1 MMRTDDGRI
10 PAEMEKIPDSY
21 RKQAEHQGRL
31 ERLDYETWESF
42 TYSEHQRKIRKTAW
56 VYLPYGYDPALKY
69 NIVYLSHGGW
79 SDETTVLG
87 TDRESHPLKNYMDH
101 AIEDG
106 LMTPVIVV
114 ALTYNNTSDHDSWDY
129 ELAIQLTDHYH
140 NELIHDLIPAVEG
153 KYSTYAETTDLHGLM
168 KSRDHRAF
176 GGFSMGSVNTWRTF
190 QYCLDAFRYFMPMSG
205 NLTEDGEFM
214 ADIVRNSERNW
225 NDFFILSSSGSKD
238 FARNAF
244 VSQIH
249 HMAAVPDHTFR
260 YADNEQTGNLFY
272 REWPGGTHGP
282 ECSDLYT
289 WNNLLW
295 ISKRMEMRK

>member
-1 MMRTDDGRI
+1 MQYTDERI
-10 PAEMEKIPDSY
+10 PAEMRKIPENY
-21 RKQAEHQGRL
+21 RKAAHHQGKL

-42 TYSEHQRKIRKTAW
+42 TYDRHERKILKTAW
-56 VYLPYGYDPALKY
+56 IYLPYGYDSSQKY

-87 TDRESHPLKNYMDH
+87 TNTDPHPLKNYMDH
-101 AIEDG
+101 AMEEG
-106 LMTPVIVV
+106 MMAPVIVV
-114 ALTYNNTSDHDSWDY
+114 ALTYNNTGDHDSWDY
-129 ELAIQLTDHYH
+129 ELAIELTDRFHR
-140 NELIHDLIPAVEG
+140 ELVNDLIPAVEG
-153 KYSTYAETTDLHGLM
+153 KYHTYTETTDTEGL
-168 KSRDHRAF
+168 KNSRDHRAF

-190 QYCLDAFRYFMPMSG
+190 QYCLDDFRYFMPMSG
-205 NLTEDGEFM
+205 NLSDDGEFM
-214 ADIVRNSERNW
+214 ADIVRRSSWNW
-225 NDFFILSSSGSKD
+225 NDFFIISSSGSGD

-260 YADNEQTGNLFY
+260 YTDNEQTGNLFY
-272 REWPGGTHGP
+272 REWKNGTHGP